1 MKNKIKLKM
10 KQVGNLNKESLKV
23 TNNSNKFK

>member
-10 KQVGNLNKESLKV
+10 KQMGNLNKESLKV
-23 TNNSNKFK
+23 TNNNNKFK